1 MRFMIVALMAGG
13 LVLSACGGGGETE
26 QTKALRAAIA
36 FEGDDANAPLPP
48 LDQSYDCS
56 INVASQPT
64 PPATP
69 ISSVFGNCM
78 WKMEQQSNV
87 WFATFSETWSCSD
100 FSADVA
106 NYPPCSLGTGTHTWH
121 YLVDSLQHVE
131 PLTDDGNFAPDMKR

>member
-13 LVLSACGGGGETE
+13 LVLSACAGRESE

-36 FEGDDANAPLPP
+36 FQGDDPTASLPL
-48 LDQSYDCS
+48 LDQSYQCS
-56 INVASQPT
+56 ITVLLQPT
-64 PPATP
+64 PRATLIP
-69 ISSVFGNCM
+69 NVFGNCM

-87 WFATFSETWSCSD
+87 WYATFSETWSCSD
-100 FSADVA
+100 FSAVVA
-106 NYPPCSLGTGTHTWH
+106 NYPPCSRATGTHTWQ